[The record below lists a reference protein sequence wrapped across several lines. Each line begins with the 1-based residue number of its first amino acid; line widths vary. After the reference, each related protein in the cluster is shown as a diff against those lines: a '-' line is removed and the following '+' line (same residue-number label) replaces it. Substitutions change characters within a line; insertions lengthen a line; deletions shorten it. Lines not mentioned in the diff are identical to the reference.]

1 MKDKKYIMELVIAI
15 IVIILIV
22 LFLIIQD
29 NKKTDNQ
36 ILSND
41 MAQAEVLKQ
50 IYMKFLGGFQD
61 RKIVLDEST
70 YTNFITGDKFPQE
83 QIDDIENLFSS
94 SDVTINDEYYVFS
107 IKYSNGILELMLDSS
122 DGYYK
127 AETMYKIY
135 VENEKILY
143 ETDGVIT
150 QSMT

>member
-1 MKDKKYIMELVIAI
+1 MRDKKYIIELVIAI
-15 IVIILIV
+15 IVIIFIV

-29 NKKTDNQ
+29 NKNTDNQ

-50 IYMKFLGGFQD
+50 IYMKFLGDFQD

-70 YTNFITGDKFPQE
+70 YTNFITGNKFSQE

-94 SDVTINDEYYVFS
+94 DDVTINDEYYIFS

-122 DGYYK
+122 DEDYE

-150 QSMT
+150 QSMS

>member
-1 MKDKKYIMELVIAI
+1 MRDKKYIIELVIAI
-15 IVIILIV
+15 IVIIFIV

-29 NKKTDNQ
+29 NKNTDNQ

-50 IYMKFLGGFQD
+50 IYMKFLGDFQD

-70 YTNFITGDKFPQE
+70 YTNFITGNKFSQE
-83 QIDDIENLFSS
+83 QIDDIENPFSS
-94 SDVTINDEYYVFS
+94 DDVTINDEYYIFS

-122 DGYYK
+122 DEDYE

-150 QSMT
+150 QSMS